1 MSLMIS
7 GFYASLTALLAIGLS
22 IRVIKQRRIN
32 KVGIGTGG
40 NTDLALAKRV
50 HENLLENAPLALIL
64 FMLAEFNGLPAAI
77 LHCFGTVWIV
87 ARLLHAIGLT
97 AGKGGVH
104 FGRVWGVLMTWV
116 VIIGLAI
123 VNIGF
128 FIGL

>member
-40 NTDLALAKRV
+40 NSDLALAKRV
-50 HENLLENAPLALIL
+50 HENLLENAPMALIL
-64 FMLAEFNGLPAAI
+64 FMLAEFNGLSPAI
-77 LHCFGTVWIV
+77 LHCFGTIWIV

-97 AGKGGVH
+97 VGKGGIH
-104 FGRVWGVLMTWV
+104 FGRKWGVLLTWLV
-116 VIIGLAI
+116 VIGLAV